1 MRIKE
6 LEDALE
12 AEREARMRVCSVN
25 SFVIFFVA
33 LYWMYAVQQIQ
44 ATRIIERIPN
54 YF

>member
-12 AEREARMRVCSVN
+12 AEREARMRVRYI
-25 SFVIFFVA
+25 IFLLIFS
-33 LYWMYAVQQIQ
+33 LPC
-44 ATRIIERIPN
+44 TECLCLPTTSIIERTAN